1 MRILFIHQN
10 FPGQFRHLA
19 RALSQRKDCEA
30 IGLGCEGAPG
40 MAGLPWYRYR
50 LPGRDPTRTHPY
62 LRQMDQAITHGLA
75 VYRALSAL
83 KHKGFIPD
91 VAVAHPGW
99 GETLYLREVYPDT
112 RLIHFCEWY
121 YTGADQDFDPEF
133 PSTPDDRARV
143 QTWNALHAMNLVNCD
158 HGVSPTE
165 WQRYQHPADLRSKIL
180 VQHEGID
187 LSLLEPNPAASL
199 VTPSGVVLR
208 AGDPVVTFVAR
219 NLEPYRGF
227 HRFMR
232 ALQMVQQRDRHC
244 HAVIVGGDDVSY
256 GNRPRDAANWREK
269 LLREVRLDPLRTHFT
284 GKLPHS
290 EYHKVLQ
297 ISAAHV
303 YLTYPFVLSWSMLE
317 AMACACLVI
326 GSRTPPVEEAL
337 RCGHNGILVDFFDQE
352 SLVERILQALNSP
365 RNFDPLRAQAREDA
379 LRKFSI
385 NNAIRTYSKLM
396 GLPDSGKDLESE
408 PYVLHGETP
417 ATTRCIT

>member
-19 RALSQRKDCEA
+19 RALSQRKDCQA

-40 MAGLPWYRYR
+40 MPGLPWYRYR
-50 LPGRDPTRTHPY
+50 LPRHDATRTHPY
-62 LRQMDQAITHGLA
+62 LRQMEQAVAHGQA
-75 VYRALSAL
+75 VFHALSTM
-83 KHKGFIPD
+83 KRNGFVPD
-91 VAVAHPGW
+91 VVVAHPGW

-143 QTWNALHAMNLVNCD
+143 RTWNALHAMNLVNCD
-158 HGVSPTE
+158 QGVSPTH
-165 WQRYQHPADLRSKIL
+165 WQRSQHPIDLRSKIL

-187 LSLLEPNPAASL
+187 LTHLGPDAAASF
-199 VTPSGVVLR
+199 VTPSGAVLR

-232 ALQMVQQRDRHC
+232 ALEALQQRNTRC
-244 HAVIVGGDDVSY
+244 QAVIVGGDEVSY
-256 GNRPRDAANWREK
+256 GSRPKDAANWREK

-284 GKLPHS
+284 GKLPHT
-290 EYHKVLQ
+290 EYRKVLQ

-326 GSRTPPVEEAL
+326 GSRTPPVEEVL
-337 RCGHNGILVDFFDQE
+337 RCGDNGILVDFFDQE
-352 SLVERILQALNSP
+352 SLVERVHQAVSSP
-365 RNFDPLRAQAREDA
+365 RSFDPLRAQARMDA
-379 LRKFSI
+379 LSEFSI
-385 NNAIRTYSKLM
+385 NDATSAYGKLM
-396 GLPDSGKDLESE
+396 GLPDVIPPSKDLGRESCA
-408 PYVLHGETP
+408 PHHKM
-417 ATTRCIT
+417 TRCII